1 MLKMAQHLI
10 LFRTNFIKFH
20 MIILQRTVYNFRE
33 PRFSLQI
40 TTFAISSRGP
50 RLWNKILNNNTKTFT
65 FPSSFQKKKKKI
77 D

>member
-1 MLKMAQHLI
+1 
-10 LFRTNFIKFH
+10 
-20 MIILQRTVYNFRE
+20 MIILQRIVYNFRE

-65 FPSSFQKKKKKI
+65 FPSSFQKKKKKKKKI

>member
-1 MLKMAQHLI
+1 
-10 LFRTNFIKFH
+10 

-65 FPSSFQKKKKKI
+65 FPSSFQKKKKKNRLI
-77 D
+77 NLENVLSFF